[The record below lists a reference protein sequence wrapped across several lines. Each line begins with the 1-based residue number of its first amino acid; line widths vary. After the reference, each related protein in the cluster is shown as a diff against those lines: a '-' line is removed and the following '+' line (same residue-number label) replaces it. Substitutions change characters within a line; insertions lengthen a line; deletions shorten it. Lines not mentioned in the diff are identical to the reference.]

1 MPSAPTYL
9 QNFQSVIDAF
19 GYWPDFHDAPVLGF
33 RVAPNLIELEIEG
46 WEMTNE
52 VDAQG
57 FYILTKRHVIG
68 FEFREIVST
77 ELEQFIPENILF
89 ELSFSTEDFQR
100 SHSCFTVGLDSAMGS
115 DLCGQFTAKLGAVSY
130 VRPSGSKSKQGEQ
143 DVDGN
148 SH

>member
-33 RVAPNLIELEIEG
+33 RAAPNLIELEIEA

-52 VDAQG
+52 VDAQEY
-57 FYILTKRHVIG
+57 YILTKRHVIG

-77 ELEQFIPENILF
+77 DLGQFIPENILF
-89 ELSFSTEDFQR
+89 ELSFSPVDFQR
-100 SHSCFTVGLDSAMGS
+100 SHGYFTVGLDSAMGS
-115 DLCGQFTAKLGAVSY
+115 NLCGQFTAKMGSISF
-130 VRPSGSKSKQGEQ
+130 VRPCGSESKQGEQ
-143 DVDGN
+143 D
-148 SH
+148 